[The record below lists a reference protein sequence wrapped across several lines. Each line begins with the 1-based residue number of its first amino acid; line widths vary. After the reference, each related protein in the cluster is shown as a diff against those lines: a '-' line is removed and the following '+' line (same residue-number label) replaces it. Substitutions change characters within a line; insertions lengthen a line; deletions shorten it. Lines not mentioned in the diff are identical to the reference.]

1 MMLLEKSYLRMN
13 FGGKRDFY
21 ALYWSH
27 PKKTLERREFLRE
40 ESHLEELTT
49 KFDEIKS
56 TNKQEFGEWESNYEL
71 CLLEL
76 R

>member
-1 MMLLEKSYLRMN
+1 MLLEKSYLRMTCR
-13 FGGKRDFY
+13 GKKDFY

-40 ESHLEELTT
+40 ESKLEELTT
-49 KFDEIKS
+49 KSDEIES
-56 TNKQEFGEWESNYEL
+56 TNKQEFREWENNYEFF
-71 CLLEL
+71 LLEL